1 MINGSLTINGLDST
15 SYVGGLS
22 IKDDENGGF
31 FINNSDGFTTSHMN
45 VVSTKGMYVS
55 SSEITASDFFLFDN
69 INTASDRGGAM
80 SIINSDA
87 RLTNMIADSNQAG
100 YYGGG
105 IYVYY
110 STVEM
115 DSMNIIR
122 NYTQNSSGAG
132 GITQKTLQEGKN
144 NMNQNEIKSLEAYN
158 DLFKSDFWITEAKQD
173 FRNFSEGTEVI
184 TGNPTTKKCDG
195 EYTSW
200 CGIKIKTT
208 DIQNRFD
215 KIVDKAMDNDQLDL
229 SNDTR
234 AFIKSSKEL
243 GDEFRKNLFD
253 F

>member
-1 MINGSLTINGLDST
+1 MSFKFLINI
-15 SYVGGLS
+15 
-22 IKDDENGGF
+22 
-31 FINNSDGFTTSHMN
+31 
-45 VVSTKGMYVS
+45 
-55 SSEITASDFFLFDN
+55 FFLTTFLLLNSCSSGITPTSN
-69 INTASDRGGAM
+69 IDTTCLDDPKWFQEKKCPKGYECVWAFESSIDRAASLEYAAAAARDKFADR
-80 SIINSDA
+80 
-87 RLTNMIADSNQAG
+87 L
-100 YYGGG
+100 
-105 IYVYY
+105 
-110 STVEM
+110 
-115 DSMNIIR
+115 
-122 NYTQNSSGAG
+122 SSGAG